1 MYKIFSYFVQPK
13 SYDGTLAAEEVNMDG
28 DSGKLIMAVN
38 GWVMGDD
45 PLRNFADPGRYKL
58 LSLYEVHANVQSVE
72 NHHAK

>member
-58 LSLYEVHANVQSVE
+58 LSLYEVCANVQSVE